1 MYAYVF
7 VCMYVYWYYL
17 FMSSL
22 RRPQVN
28 IVICIALIKQLATAA
43 GKCVKRAAQQLTVF
57 VCCLM
62 KTFLFLIQFPFFM
75 AFLSFSNATKH
86 LPSRNFQFSLLFFI
100 VVVVSLS
107 QNEIHVCIIST

>member
-1 MYAYVF
+1 MRKARSTAVNGI
-7 VCMYVYWYYL
+7 CLL
-17 FMSSL
+17 FDEDIFIFNTIS
-22 RRPQVN
+22 
-28 IVICIALIKQLATAA
+28 I
-43 GKCVKRAAQQLTVF
+43 
-57 VCCLM
+57 
-62 KTFLFLIQFPFFM
+62 FL